1 MHLNVDLHHVYALE
15 RQQRL
20 RAEAA
25 AHRMAQAPSGRT
37 AGSALRGQLG
47 RLATGLTRRRVRAAV
62 TDNC

>member
-25 AHRMAQAPSGRT
+25 AHRVAKAPSGRT
-37 AGSALRGQLG
+37 AGSALHGQLD
-47 RLATGLTRRRVRAAV
+47 RLATGLTRRRVRTAV

>member
-1 MHLNVDLHHVYALE
+1 MNLNVDLHHLYALE

-25 AHRMAQAPSGRT
+25 AHRMAKAPSGRT
-37 AGSALRGQLG
+37 AGSALRGQLS
-47 RLATGLTRRRVRAAV
+47 RLATGLTRRRVRAAL

>member
-1 MHLNVDLHHVYALE
+1 MNLNVDLHHVYALE

-25 AHRMAQAPSGRT
+25 AHRVVKAPSART
-37 AGSALRGQLG
+37 ARSALRGQLG

>member
-25 AHRMAQAPSGRT
+25 AHRLAEAPSRRT
-37 AGSALRGQLG
+37 PRAALRGDLG
-47 RLATGLTRRRVRAAV
+47 RLATGLTRRRTRAAL

>member
-25 AHRMAQAPSGRT
+25 AHRLAEAPSRRT
-37 AGSALRGQLG
+37 PGAALRGELG
-47 RLATGLTRRRVRAAV
+47 RLATGLT
-62 TDNC
+62 DNC